1 MTVSGVLSEAIEL
14 YRRFFMRFFLTA
26 AAVFV
31 VLNLLTAIAAD
42 VSDDGSDAVAALW
55 SLASLIALIVGSLW
69 LQGALTATVADVR
82 DGRADEDIEATFRR
96 VRPALGTLFVVGIL
110 TGLGI
115 ALGFVLLIVPG
126 LFLLTRWILVTPAV
140 VLERKSATDAMRRS
154 WELVRGHG
162 WPVFGVIVLTILV
175 SGIAQ
180 SIAIALF
187 AFLPEFF
194 QTWIGG
200 LVANSL
206 VAPFVALAWTVMYF
220 RLRGEPDAVLAP
232 PPEAEPAP

>member
-1 MTVSGVLSEAIEL
+1 MTVGAVLSEAIEL
-14 YRRFFMRFFLTA
+14 YRRFFTRFFLTA

-55 SLASLIALIVGSLW
+55 SLASLVALIVGSLW

-96 VRPALGTLFVVGIL
+96 VRPALGTLFVAGIL

-115 ALGFVLLIVPG
+115 ALGFLALIVPG

-154 WELVRGHG
+154 WALVRGHG
-162 WPVFGVIVLTILV
+162 WRVFAVILLTMLL

-180 SIAIALF
+180 SVAIALF
-187 AFLPEFF
+187 AFLPDFF
-194 QTWIGG
+194 QAWIGG
-200 LVANSL
+200 LIANSL

-220 RLRGEPDAVLAP
+220 RLREPEPHVE
-232 PPEAEPAP
+232 PEPVA